1 MSERPVLIAG
11 GGIGGLTLA
20 LCLAEHGCPTQVFEQ
35 ATEFGEPGAGI
46 QLSPNCV
53 RVLHWLGLEEALQ
66 AKAFLPQAIQFR
78 HWRSGRVIAQQALG
92 EAARRKYGFPY
103 YHMHRGD
110 LLALLAKAAAHP
122 GIALRTGM
130 RVEGLEQDEK
140 SVTVHLEEGS
150 CRGRALVGADGI
162 RSTVR
167 ASLFGPQ
174 APLFTGN
181 VAWRMLVPSERLPAG
196 RIPPAAVCWWGP
208 GRHFVHYY
216 VRRGALVNA
225 LCVVE
230 KAGWEVE
237 SWTERGEWE
246 ELKEDFAG
254 WHADVQLL
262 IDCADRDSLR
272 KWALFDRPPMP
283 RWGRGRA
290 TLLGD
295 ACHPMLPFMAQG
307 AAMAIEDAAVLSRC
321 LSGAE
326 ELAGALRRYEAL
338 RRPRT
343 ALVQRHSRRNAKLF
357 HLSGLQAWLRDR
369 AAGPMVGR
377 VAERLF
383 RYDATN

>member
-167 ASLFGPQ
+167 ASLFGPASASVHGQ
-174 APLFTGN
+174 
-181 VAWRMLVPSERLPAG
+181 RRLADAGAVRAPAG
-196 RIPPAAVCWWGP
+196 WPHSPGGGLLVGAGAAFRSLLCAARRP
-208 GRHFVHYY
+208 GQCS
-216 VRRGALVNA
+216 VRGGRRLAGKWNPGLRGAN
-225 LCVVE
+225 
-230 KAGWEVE
+230 
-237 SWTERGEWE
+237 
-246 ELKEDFAG
+246 
-254 WHADVQLL
+254 
-262 IDCADRDSLR
+262 
-272 KWALFDRPPMP
+272 
-283 RWGRGRA
+283 GR
-290 TLLGD
+290 
-295 ACHPMLPFMAQG
+295 
-307 AAMAIEDAAVLSRC
+307 
-321 LSGAE
+321 
-326 ELAGALRRYEAL
+326 
-338 RRPRT
+338 
-343 ALVQRHSRRNAKLF
+343 N
-357 HLSGLQAWLRDR
+357 
-369 AAGPMVGR
+369 
-377 VAERLF
+377 
-383 RYDATN
+383 